1 MIRVA
6 PDDFRRPGRTIGL
19 EGRRRTPPR
28 QGRPSSLGFFYG
40 GADERVSDAG
50 GTVGAMTRATE
61 NPGSLSTEEL
71 FRRNRAI
78 PDPAVVEELVRR
90 FEPLARGVARRYYSR
105 GEPLDDLFQ
114 VANVGLL
121 KAIAR
126 FDPARGFAFT
136 SFATPTMLGELKR
149 YFRDSGWAVHV
160 PRGVKERAVE
170 LARVTDQLSSRLGR
184 SPSVT
189 ELAAALGATEEQTLE
204 ALEAYHARHAAPL
217 DPGSDDDDDAA
228 RLRPA
233 ALLGAVD
240 ERLEQAE
247 YLTMIAQG
255 VETLSDADRTILYL
269 RFEQDLTQSEIARRV
284 GSSQMQVS
292 RLLRAAIEK
301 IRRVSGEVDPPP
313 AARAQLR

>member
-1 MIRVA
+1 MS
-6 PDDFRRPGRTIGL
+6 DG
-19 EGRRRTPPR
+19 
-28 QGRPSSLGFFYG
+28 S
-40 GADERVSDAG
+40 GAAG
-50 GTVGAMTRATE
+50 VMTRGPD
-61 NPGSLSTEEL
+61 NPGSLPIEEL
-71 FRRNRAI
+71 FRRNRAA
-78 PDPAVVEELVRR
+78 PDPALVEELVRR
-90 FEPLARGVARRYYSR
+90 FEPLTRSVARRYHSR
-105 GEPLDDLFQ
+105 GEPLEDLIQ

-121 KAIAR
+121 KAISR
-126 FDPARGFAFT
+126 FDPDRGFAFT

-170 LARVTDQLSSRLGR
+170 LARVTEKLSSQLGH

-189 ELAAALGATEEQTLE
+189 ELAAGLGATEEQTLE

-217 DPGSDDDDDAA
+217 DHGSDDDDNRELRSAA
-228 RLRPA
+228 V
-233 ALLGAVD
+233 LGAVD

-255 VETLSDADRTILYL
+255 VETLSDSDRTILYL

-284 GSSQMQVS
+284 GTSQMQVS

-301 IRRVSGEVDPPP
+301 IRQVSGEIDPPP
-313 AARAQLR
+313 STRSQLR

>member
-1 MIRVA
+1 
-6 PDDFRRPGRTIGL
+6 
-19 EGRRRTPPR
+19 
-28 QGRPSSLGFFYG
+28 
-40 GADERVSDAG
+40 VSDEG
-50 GTVGAMTRATE
+50 GTAGVMMRGSE
-61 NPGSLSTEEL
+61 NPGSLTIEEL
-71 FRRNRAI
+71 FRRYRAA
-78 PDPAVVEELVRR
+78 PHPALIEELVRR
-90 FEPLARGVARRYYSR
+90 FEPLTRSVARRYYSR
-105 GEPLDDLFQ
+105 GEPLDDLIQ

-126 FDPARGFAFT
+126 FDPDRGFAFS

-170 LARVTDQLSSRLGR
+170 LARVTEMLSSQLGR

-189 ELAAALGATEEQTLE
+189 ELANALGASEEQTLE

-217 DPGSDDDDDAA
+217 EQSSDDDDDNAP
-228 RLRPA
+228 LRPA
-233 ALLGAVD
+233 AVLGAVD

-255 VETLSDADRTILYL
+255 VETLSDSDRTILYL
-269 RFEQDLTQSEIARRV
+269 RFECDLTQSEIARRV
-284 GSSQMQVS
+284 GTSQMQVS

-301 IRRVSGEVDPPP
+301 IRRVSGDTELPP
-313 AARAQLR
+313 APRTQLR